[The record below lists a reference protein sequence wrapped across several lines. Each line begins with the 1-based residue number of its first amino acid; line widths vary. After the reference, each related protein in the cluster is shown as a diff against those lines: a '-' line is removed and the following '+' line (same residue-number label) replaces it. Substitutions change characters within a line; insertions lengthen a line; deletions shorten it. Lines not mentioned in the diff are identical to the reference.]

1 MELRKTSRALEE
13 EKKKTDKLLY
23 QMLPANVAD
32 ELKNG
37 RPVPAGNDHFLV
49 VHDLNQFALSM
60 KEIMLLPGSLNI
72 VNMDATYLV

>member
-13 EKKKTDKLLY
+13 EKKKTDKLLLDY
-23 QMLPANVAD
+23 QMLPAKVAD

-49 VHDLNQFALSM
+49 GAR
-60 KEIMLLPGSLNI
+60 
-72 VNMDATYLV
+72 A